1 MLFYFLFEPKFNLPE
16 TEDKGIYLPSLKDF
30 IINEYKR
37 VYLTT
42 ALKVTYYAVNT
53 LVILAAIFTLLLQLR
68 VWID

>member
-1 MLFYFLFEPKFNLPE
+1 
-16 TEDKGIYLPSLKDF
+16 
-30 IINEYKR
+30 

-68 VWID
+68 VWIY